1 MSMKKAFFAAVVGAF
16 VVIVAV
22 PAAANVKIG
31 GTRYFKNWAAGCDN
45 VLNCEAVAMLP
56 PDLPDGML
64 SLVLSRSAGASGEL
78 KINIFG
84 FDSESDKYQ
93 LYVDNKLAGVGAI
106 TGDIAPISVTGRDAH
121 KLGRLMALGKEARVV
136 DAAGKLIG
144 KISLTGSKAA
154 LRYLDISQ
162 KRARTAGA
170 LVLRGKRKMRVIAME
185 PPVIEASRIVPA
197 NDIPSASELV
207 ALAESGSCAEERV
220 GVTQDAVYGLGIR
233 DGKPRVLSLISCGN
247 GAYNLSSAAYL
258 GTKSQNN
265 KWVFAPA
272 KFDYDSGYR
281 SEKGDVNLIGNASWN
296 AATQILSTF
305 SKSRGIG
312 DCGHSADYVWDGQ
325 MFRLTHAR
333 SMEECQGSVD
343 WITVW
348 RANVKFVD

>member
-1 MSMKKAFFAAVVGAF
+1 MKKAFFAAVIGAF

-22 PAAANVKIG
+22 PAAANVKLG
-31 GTRYFKNWAAGCDN
+31 ETRYFKNWAAGCDN
-45 VLNCEAVAMLP
+45 VQDCEAVAMLP
-56 PDLPDGML
+56 PELPEGML
-64 SLVLSRSAGASGEL
+64 SLVLSRSAGASGDL

-84 FDSESDKYQ
+84 FDSESDRYQ
-93 LYVDNKLAGVGAI
+93 LFVDNKLASVGAI
-106 TGDIAPISVTGRDAH
+106 TNDIAPISVTDRDAL
-121 KLGRLMALGKEARVV
+121 KLARLMAAGKEARVV

-144 KISLTGSKAA
+144 KISLAGSSAA

-162 KRARTAGA
+162 QRARTAGA
-170 LVLRGKRKMRVIAME
+170 LILRGKRKMRAKAIE
-185 PPVIEASRIVPA
+185 PPVIAASRIVPA

-247 GAYNLSSAAYL
+247 GAYNFSSAAYF
-258 GTKSQNN
+258 GTKNKDN

-281 SEKGDVNLIGNASWN
+281 SEKGDVNLISNASWS
-296 AATQILSTF
+296 AATQMLSTF

-312 DCGHSADYVWDGQ
+312 DCGHSADYVWDGN

>member
-1 MSMKKAFFAAVVGAF
+1 MSMKKAFFAAVVGALL
-16 VVIVAV
+16 VIVAV
-22 PAAANVKIG
+22 PAAANIKLG
-31 GTRYFKNWAAGCDN
+31 ATRYFKNWAAGCDN

-56 PDLPDGML
+56 PDLPGGML
-64 SLVLSRSAGASGEL
+64 SVVLSRGAGANGDL

-84 FDSESDKYQ
+84 FDSESERYQ
-93 LYVDNKLAGVGAI
+93 LFVDNKLASAGAI
-106 TGDIAPISVTGRDAH
+106 TGDIAPISVSGRDAL
-121 KLGRLMALGKEARVV
+121 KLARLMANGKEARVV
-136 DAAGKLIG
+136 DAAGKPIG
-144 KISLTGSKAA
+144 KISLAGSKAA

-170 LVLRGKRKMRVIAME
+170 LVLRGKRKMRTKLME
-185 PPVIEASRIVPA
+185 PPVIAAPRIVPA

-233 DGKPRVLSLISCGN
+233 EGKPRVLALISCGN
-247 GAYNLSSAAYL
+247 GAYNFSSAAYV
-258 GTKSQNN
+258 GTKSQN
-265 KWVFAPA
+265 KWAFAPA
-272 KFDYDSGYR
+272 KFDYDSGLR
-281 SEKGDVNLIGNASWN
+281 SEKGNVSLIGNASWG
-296 AATQILSTF
+296 AATQMLSTF

-312 DCGHSADYVWDGQ
+312 DCGHSADYVWDGN